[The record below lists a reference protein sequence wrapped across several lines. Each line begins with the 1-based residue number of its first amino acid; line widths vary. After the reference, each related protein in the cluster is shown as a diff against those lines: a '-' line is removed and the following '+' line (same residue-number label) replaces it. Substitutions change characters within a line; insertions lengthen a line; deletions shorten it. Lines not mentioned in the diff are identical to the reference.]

1 MGIANAITANVY
13 LLRELVYN
21 NICCFHS
28 M

>member
-21 NICCFHS
+21 NCCFHS